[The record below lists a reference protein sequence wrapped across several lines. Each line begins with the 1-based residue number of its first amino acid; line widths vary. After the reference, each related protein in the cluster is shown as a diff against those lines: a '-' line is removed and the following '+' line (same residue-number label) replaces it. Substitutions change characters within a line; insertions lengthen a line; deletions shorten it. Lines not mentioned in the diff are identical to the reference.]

1 MRCTSNKHIY
11 TAQFICKLLLTDI
24 YIYIPLL
31 KIAYF
36 VATKGTKHTF
46 LCLCDHGMTFG
57 ETFPTE
63 RLRVITTKTETHT

>member
-24 YIYIPLL
+24 YIPLH

-36 VATKGTKHTF
+36 VATNGTKHTF
-46 LCLCDHGMTFG
+46 LCLCDHRMTFG

-63 RLRVITTKTETHT
+63 RLRVITTKTEIHT